1 MKKLI
6 VLALAVVAAVVAN
19 ASSVNWAFSS
29 GAAYAGYNLYI
40 CSEIASGGFKDVAD
54 IQSHLLGTAG
64 NTASL
69 GSGRSAAA
77 SGTATVSD
85 AAGTTVNF
93 YYVLVN
99 PNDTTG
105 YWTLAS
111 SSEAYTTSST
121 HTDSNIPT
129 ASGTAL
135 LSGTKTAWATGGG
148 GGGDGPEPTSG
159 ILLLVGAGILGLRR
173 KRA

>member
-6 VLALAVVAAVVAN
+6 VLTLAIVAGVVAN

-29 GAAYAGYNLYI
+29 GSAYAGYNLYI

-85 AAGTTVNF
+85 AAGSTVNF

-105 YWTLAS
+105 YWTMAS
-111 SSEAYTTSST
+111 SAEAYTTSST

-129 ASGTAL
+129 ASGTSL
-135 LSGTKTAWATGGG
+135 LSGTKTI
-148 GGGDGPEPTSG
+148 GDVEEARSAGVEEPTS
-159 ILLLVGAGILGLRR
+159 
-173 KRA
+173 